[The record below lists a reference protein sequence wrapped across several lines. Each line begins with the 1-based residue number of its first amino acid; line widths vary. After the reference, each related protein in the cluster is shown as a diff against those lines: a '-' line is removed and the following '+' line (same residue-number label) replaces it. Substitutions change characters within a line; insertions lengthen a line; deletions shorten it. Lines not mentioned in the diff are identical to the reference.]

1 MHWRFDIFPTSHPSA
16 HQKTAEISRFAS
28 NKKYDDK
35 GNFTGYYWAP
45 KHYTAGDRGK
55 KLKYNPAGDLG
66 KLSYLW
72 GGNKVAKPDKST
84 EKQTLEAT
92 QENARVTE
100 QTSKQQIKLLRD
112 ILKKLP

>member
-1 MHWRFDIFPTSHPSA
+1 M
-16 HQKTAEISRFAS
+16 QKQ
-28 NKKYDDK
+28 
-35 GNFTGYYWAP
+35 
-45 KHYTAGDRGK
+45 
-55 KLKYNPAGDLG
+55 
-66 KLSYLW
+66 
-72 GGNKVAKPDKST
+72 DKST